1 MNIKFW
7 LISSGEL
14 IHELNEIKNNND
26 DKVVYLKNLEDDE
39 YYAIENIRIDDEND
53 IVLDIKYSTV

>member
-1 MNIKFW
+1 MVYC
-7 LISSGEL
+7 LGEL

-53 IVLDIKYSTV
+53 IVLDIKYSSV

>member
-1 MNIKFW
+1 MVYC
-7 LISSGEL
+7 LGEL
-14 IHELNEIKNNND
+14 IHELNEIKNNNDDND

>member
-1 MNIKFW
+1 MVYC
-7 LISSGEL
+7 LGEL

-39 YYAIENIRIDDEND
+39 YYTIENIRIDDEND

>member
-1 MNIKFW
+1 MVYC
-7 LISSGEL
+7 LGEL

-39 YYAIENIRIDDEND
+39 YYTIENIRIDDEKD
-53 IVLDIKYSTV
+53 IVLDIKYSSV